1 MNTAKIIVGNAS
13 DTLKTLPA
21 GTARTCVTSPPYWGL
36 RDYGQ
41 EAQLGL
47 EDSPEAFIENLC
59 LVFDEVW
66 RVLADD
72 GTCWVNI
79 GDSYGQPP
87 AGRND
92 GDHRAAGKPGG
103 MTSKATSR
111 AVTHVGSSVRAKD
124 LAGIPWLFAFAMKS
138 RGWYLRQDI
147 IWSKPNP
154 MPESVKD
161 RCTKSHEY
169 IFLFS
174 KQAKYF
180 FDNQAIKEDISEANK
195 AHYQKYSSLPSKS
208 ESKTNQVRD
217 DGGFDATHCG
227 FSTPGIEKR
236 NKRSVWAVSTQPYSG
251 AHFAVYPAKL
261 ILPCVLAGSAIG
273 DTVLDPFSGS
283 GTTGEVALQLGRNYV
298 GVELNP
304 DYAALSE
311 KRISDAIGMFGTVEV
326 IR

>member
-1 MNTAKIIVGNAS
+1 MLEAQIIVGDAAKS
-13 DTLKTLPA
+13 LAKLEA
-21 GTARTCVTSPPYWGL
+21 GSVRTCVTSPPYWGL
-36 RDYGQ
+36 RDYGDAGQLGQ
-41 EAQLGL
+41 EATPQ
-47 EDSPEAFIENLC
+47 EFVENLC
-59 LVFDEVW
+59 QVFDEVR

-72 GTCWVNI
+72 GTVWVNL
-79 GDSYGQPP
+79 GDSYNGAAPNRSG
-87 AGRND
+87 ANGFND
-92 GDHRAAGKPGG
+92 GRTNRDKRFSVGGVQGLKP
-103 MTSKATSR
+103 KNL
-111 AVTHVGSSVRAKD
+111 V
-124 LAGIPWLFAFAMKS
+124 GIPWRFAFAMQD

-147 IWSKPNP
+147 IWAKPNP

-174 KQAKYF
+174 KQATYF

-195 AHYQKYSSLPSKS
+195 AHYQKYFSLPSKS

-217 DGGFDATHCG
+217 DGAFDATHCG

-251 AHFAVYPAKL
+251 AHFAVYPPKL
-261 ILPCVLAGSAIG
+261 ILPCVLAGSAPG

-283 GTTGEVALQLGRNYV
+283 GTTGLVALQNQRDYV

-304 DYAALSE
+304 DYAKLSK
-311 KRISDAIGMFGTVEV
+311 KRISDAIGMFGKVV
-326 IR
+326 VC

>member
-1 MNTAKIIVGNAS
+1 MNEAKIIVGNAV
-13 DTLKTLPA
+13 DVLRTLEP
-21 GTARTCVTSPPYWGL
+21 GSARTCITSPPYWGL

-72 GTCWVNI
+72 GTCWVNL
-79 GDSYGQPP
+79 GDSYGKVAQ
-87 AGRND
+87 
-92 GDHRAAGKPGG
+92 GDVK
-103 MTSKATSR
+103 
-111 AVTHVGSSVRAKD
+111 VKD
-124 LAGIPWLFAFAMKS
+124 LVGIPWMFAFAMRA

-174 KQAKYF
+174 KQPRYYY
-180 FDNQAIKEDISEANK
+180 DHEAIKEDISEKNK
-195 AHYQKYSSLPSKS
+195 SHYKKYASLPSKS

-227 FSTPGIEKR
+227 FSTSGIEKR
-236 NKRSVWAVSTQPYSG
+236 NKRSVWNVSTQPYAG
-251 AHFAVYPAKL
+251 AHFAVYPPKL
-261 ILPCVLAGSAIG
+261 ILPCVLAGSAPG

-283 GTTGEVALQLGRNYV
+283 GTTGEVALLNDRNYV

-304 DYAALSE
+304 EYAALSE
-311 KRISDAIGMFGTVEV
+311 KRITDATGMFVTVTVCNEN
-326 IR
+326 R

>member
-1 MNTAKIIVGNAS
+1 VNTAKIIVGNAS

-180 FDNQAIKEDISEANK
+180 FDNQAIKEKSITTDGKGGLNNK
-195 AHYQKYSSLPSKS
+195 SKS
-208 ESKTNQVRD
+208 KRLGTGLESDKDYFNL
-217 DGGFDATHCG
+217 DGMR
-227 FSTPGIEKR
+227 S
-236 NKRSVWAVSTQPYSG
+236 KRSVWAVSTQPYSG
-251 AHFAVYPAKL
+251 AHFAVYPPKL
-261 ILPCVLAGSAIG
+261 ILPCVLAGSAPG

-283 GTTGEVALQLGRNYV
+283 GTTGEVALLNDRNYV

-304 DYAALSE
+304 DYAKLSE
-311 KRISDAIGMFGTVEV
+311 KRITDAAGMFGTVEV

>member
-1 MNTAKIIVGNAS
+1 MALSGTTGAGLAGVRLLMLEAQIIVGDAAKS
-13 DTLKTLPA
+13 LAKLEA
-21 GTARTCVTSPPYWGL
+21 GSVRTCVTSPPYWGL
-36 RDYGQ
+36 RDYGNDG
-41 EAQLGL
+41 QLGL
-47 EDSPEAFIENLC
+47 EGTLQEFVENLC

-72 GTCWVNI
+72 GTVWVNL
-79 GDSYGQPP
+79 GDTY
-87 AGRND
+87 
-92 GDHRAAGKPGG
+92 
-103 MTSKATSR
+103 
-111 AVTHVGSSVRAKD
+111 AKKS
-124 LAGIPWLFAFAMKS
+124 LAGIPWRFAFTMQD

-251 AHFAVYPAKL
+251 AHFAVYPPKL
-261 ILPCVLAGSAIG
+261 ILPCVLAGSAPG

-283 GTTGEVALQLGRNYV
+283 GTTGLVALQNQRNYV
-298 GVELNP
+298 GCELNP

-311 KRISDAIGMFGTVEV
+311 KRISDAIRMFGTVEV